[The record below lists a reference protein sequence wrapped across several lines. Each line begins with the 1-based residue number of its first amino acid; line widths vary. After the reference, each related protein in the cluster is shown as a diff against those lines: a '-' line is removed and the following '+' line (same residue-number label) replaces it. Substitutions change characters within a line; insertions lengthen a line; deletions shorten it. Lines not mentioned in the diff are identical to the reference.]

1 MITIIRKIYKECIIW
16 FEYIIS
22 YLPGSL
28 GQIIRRYW
36 LKFKFNITTYHQH
49 FIGIGAQFISPK
61 YIKIYGKLMLS
72 DFCYFNADGGYIQI
86 GHNVAFNRNVN
97 INASCG
103 GKIII
108 GNNCLIGPGVTM
120 RTANHNYSRADINIQ
135 DQGHTAE
142 DILIE
147 EDCWLGANCIIL
159 GGVQIKKG
167 AIIAAGAVVTKN
179 VESFTVVGGVPAK
192 LIKLRN

>member
-1 MITIIRKIYKECIIW
+1 MKFLIVKIIQEVIFW
-16 FEYIIS
+16 FEAFIRV
-22 YLPGSL
+22 LPGS
-28 GQIIRRYW
+28 
-36 LKFKFNITTYHQH
+36 
-49 FIGIGAQFISPK
+49 IGARVRRFWFCKLFSINDKHYIGVGCEFISAK
-61 YIKIYGKLMLS
+61 SISFYGRILLS
-72 DFCYFNADGGYIQI
+72 DFCYFNADGGYIEI

-120 RTANHNYSRADINIQ
+120 RTANHNYSRTDINIQ
-135 DQGHTAE
+135 DQGHSAA

-159 GGVQIKKG
+159 GGVHIKKG

-179 VESFTVVGGVPAK
+179 VDSFTVVGGVPAK
-192 LIKLRN
+192 FIKLRN